1 MIRPPEGPELGQA
14 QVVRTDLMKKK
25 AAIAEFVKTRDQLVI
40 IRERLFQLS
49 AATAAR
55 TREVEGRLIDCAG
68 AGRVFGAAVVLP
80 DWNNVLAMPGRQSA
94 PSLDDELTEEMGK
107 VTDSIF
113 WNSPESGLDRTNND
127 LILLHELVATLDEWV
142 EGRPAP
148 KRTLGQIV
156 LERLEEAGPRG
167 SKAAAIRDYARANL
181 QCDCTIKAV
190 GMTLNRLAKQG
201 RARRTG
207 QVWFQVRQG
216 LQEDVGSIA
225 FLGPR
230 ERRQ

>member
-1 MIRPPEGPELGQA
+1 
-14 QVVRTDLMKKK
+14 MKKK
-25 AAIAEFVKTRDQLVI
+25 AAIAEVVKTRDQLVI

-55 TREVEGRLIDCAG
+55 TREVEGCLMDCVA
-68 AGRVFGAAVVLP
+68 AGRVFGARIDLP

-94 PSLDDELTEEMGK
+94 PSLDDELTEEMGR

-113 WNSPESGLDRTNND
+113 WNSPESGLDRSNND
-127 LILLHELVATLDEWV
+127 LIMLHELVARLDEWV
-142 EGRPAP
+142 GRPAP
-148 KRTLGQIV
+148 KRTLRQIV

-167 SKAAAIRDYARANL
+167 SKAAAIRDYVRANL
-181 QCDCTIKAV
+181 LCDCTTKAV
-190 GMTLNRLAKQG
+190 GMTLTRLAKEG
-201 RARRTG
+201 RARRAG

-216 LQEDVGSIA
+216 LQMEDVGTIA
-225 FLGPR
+225 FLWPR

>member
-1 MIRPPEGPELGQA
+1 M
-14 QVVRTDLMKKK
+14 
-25 AAIAEFVKTRDQLVI
+25 
-40 IRERLFQLS
+40 
-49 AATAAR
+49 
-55 TREVEGRLIDCAG
+55 DCVA
-68 AGRVFGAAVVLP
+68 AGRVFGARIDLP
-80 DWNNVLAMPGRQSA
+80 DWKNVLAVPGRQSA
-94 PSLDDELTEEMGK
+94 PSLDDELTEEMGR
-107 VTDSIF
+107 VTNSIF

-142 EGRPAP
+142 GRPAP
-148 KRTLGQIV
+148 KRSLRQIV

-167 SKAAAIRDYARANL
+167 SKAAAIRDYARDNL

-190 GMTLNRLAKQG
+190 WMALNRLAKKG
-201 RARRTG
+201 RARLAG

-216 LQEDVGSIA
+216 LQVEDVGSIA